1 MRKYPDKPQ
10 SIFIVFVMMG
20 IAYYAGSVLIYF
32 FNGYDV
38 VYLYKHYQSDLLWQL
53 ISENRIKSSI
63 RLTAIPA
70 LLIGL
75 VIAFILPVTVI
86 YFLNQEKLSLHG
98 DAKFASDTDLKKS
111 KLLKW
116 GKRKFKRHFS
126 REAQREI
133 FVVYRA

>member
-63 RLTAIPA
+63 RLTAI
-70 LLIGL
+70 
-75 VIAFILPVTVI
+75 
-86 YFLNQEKLSLHG
+86 
-98 DAKFASDTDLKKS
+98 
-111 KLLKW
+111 
-116 GKRKFKRHFS
+116 
-126 REAQREI
+126 
-133 FVVYRA
+133 